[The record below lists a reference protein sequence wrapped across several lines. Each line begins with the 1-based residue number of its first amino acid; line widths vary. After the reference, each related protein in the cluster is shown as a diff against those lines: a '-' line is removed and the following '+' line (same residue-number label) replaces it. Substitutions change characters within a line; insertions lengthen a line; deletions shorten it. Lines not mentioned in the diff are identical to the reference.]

1 MNDRLATAVLTTI
14 KRDDDYHVKTRRI
27 RKLPKSEA
35 AVEFRYRTV
44 LDQIP
49 AVIYTDSVG
58 EFNQTVYI
66 NPQIETITGY
76 TPKQWL
82 AERDLWFKIIIKED
96 QERVWSEN
104 IRTEETGEP
113 YKVEYRIRT
122 RDGQTKWIY
131 DEAWLLHDASGKP
144 LFWQGFMIDIT
155 ERKHAEMEL
164 QHRAAELSALQ
175 ETVLNLTMRRSLPDL
190 LNLIVERATR
200 LLNAN
205 GGGLYLVDAES
216 ETIKCVVSYNTHNT
230 YTGTVLK
237 YGEGAA
243 GRVVR
248 TRKPLILKN
257 YAKWSG
263 KANFYET
270 DEPSFQALV
279 SAPMIWQGR
288 VNGVLHVFREEQFT
302 HRNLDQLTL
311 FANHAA
317 VAVENARLYESA
329 ALELEERKR
338 AETALR
344 ESIVIYRQAI
354 ESTGG
359 VPYYQSY
366 SEDGKTIHYDFIGE
380 GIKQITGYGPD
391 EFNDELWNSLVLDA
405 HTVGELAKYSRDEG
419 IRRARLGENPG
430 SSWKCEY
437 RIRAR
442 DGKIHWVFD
451 SAVELRDD
459 NGISHGSIGLYRDI
473 TESKRAEQVQQAIY
487 RISQAV
493 VTTASLEELFHS
505 IHHILAEL
513 MPMENFYIALY
524 DSTNDLLS
532 FPYYIDL
539 YDQPPPPS
547 KPKRGLTEY
556 VIRTGIP
563 LWAPEAVFQQLIQQ
577 GEVEVVGSDSI
588 DWIGVPLKLEER
600 VTGVMVAQSY
610 REGVLFNQE
619 DLDLMEFVSTQV
631 AVSIER
637 KKAEDALR
645 VSLEDSR
652 QYAERMAL
660 LNRVARAISTTLD
673 LDDLLEIV
681 HKEII
686 NAVPADSFFVALYDR
701 QTDQLEFRIRADGTV
716 NEKPSVRPLGNALTA
731 QVVHNRK
738 YLLIQDYEL
747 EKNHLPMMTL
757 WGTGLPSRSWLGV
770 PMQLGDE
777 VVGVI
782 SVQSYRPNAFG
793 ERERELLSTIADTVA
808 IAIENAR
815 LYEAEKQRTTRLT
828 RIVKLGIELASLRQE
843 SEVLET
849 LVKHVAEVMD
859 SATCTVMLIDREK
872 NQAYL
877 RAGIGLPAG
886 TGMPQVPL
894 TLPALRKLVQGGE
907 PLILSDID
915 HQAPSIRQILLRSD
929 LKAFFAYPMVRG
941 GQVIGVLTLS
951 KLSRYEPSA
960 EEISACHLLAER
972 AAAALENARLF
983 EKTESHLQQVQ
994 ALRTIDSAIASSFD
1008 LRSILNII
1016 LQQIITQLGID
1027 AADILLLNPHNY
1039 AFEFSVGK
1047 GFLTNA
1053 IEKSRFLLG
1062 EGVIGHQIMERR
1074 TIHIPDL
1081 KAVIHNFLRADIF
1094 SAEGFESY
1102 SAVPLIAK
1110 GEVKGVLEVFQRT
1123 QREQGA
1129 EWMEYLETLA
1139 GQVTIAIDNSQLYTN
1154 LQRSNL
1160 ELSLAYDATIEGWSR
1175 ALDMRDTVT
1184 EGHTKRVTDMALS
1197 LARVMGM
1204 SESDLVHMRRGIL
1217 LHDMGKMGIP
1227 DTILLKPDALSE
1239 EEWKVMHMHPQYA
1252 FEMLAPISYL
1262 RPALDIPGSH
1272 HEKWDGSGYPRG
1284 LKGEQIPLAA
1294 RIFTVVDV
1302 FDALTSDRPYRK
1314 AWTKEKALQYILD
1327 EKGKFFDPRVV
1338 DVFMSMK
1345 HELDLN
1351 ENGVIK

>member
-1 MNDRLATAVLTTI
+1 MNDRLAAAVLTTI
-14 KRDDDYHVKTRRI
+14 NRDGDYHVKTRRI

-35 AVEFRYRTV
+35 AVEYRYRAT
-44 LDQIP
+44 LEQIP
-49 AVIYTDSVG
+49 AIIYTDSVG
-58 EFNQTVYI
+58 EFSQTVYI
-66 NPQIETITGY
+66 NPQVETITGY
-76 TPKQWL
+76 TPKQWI
-82 AERDLWFKIIIKED
+82 ADRYLWYKIINEED
-96 QERVWSEN
+96 QDRVWKEN

-113 YKVEYRIRT
+113 FKAEYRIRT

-131 DEAWLLHDASGKP
+131 DEAWLLHDASNKP
-144 LFWQGFMIDIT
+144 LFWQGFMIDVT
-155 ERKHAEMEL
+155 ERKHAEIEL
-164 QHRAAELSALQ
+164 QHHAAELSALQ
-175 ETVLNLTMRRSLPDL
+175 EMVLNLTIQRSLPEL

-205 GGGLYLVDAES
+205 GGGLFLVETES
-216 ETIKCVVSYNTHNT
+216 ETIKCVVSYNTHSN
-230 YTGTVLK
+230 YTGMVLK

-243 GRVVR
+243 GRVVS
-248 TRKPLILKN
+248 TGKPLNLKN

-263 KANFYET
+263 IANLCET
-270 DEPSFQALV
+270 DEPSVQALV

-288 VNGVLHVFREEQFT
+288 VNGVLHVFRKEQFSK
-302 HRNLDQLTL
+302 RNLDQLSL

-329 ALELEERKR
+329 EQELEERKR
-338 AETALR
+338 AENALR

-366 SEDGKTIHYDFIGE
+366 SEDGKSIHYDFIGE

-391 EFNDELWNSLVLDA
+391 EFNEELWDSLVLETHID
-405 HTVGELAKYSRDEG
+405 GELAKYSWDEAF
-419 IRRARLGENPG
+419 RRAHSGENPVSG
-430 SSWKCEY
+430 WKCEY

-451 SAVELRDD
+451 SAVALLDAK
-459 NGISHGSIGLYRDI
+459 NTSHGSIGLYRDI

-493 VTTASLEELFHS
+493 VTTASLDELFHS

-513 MPMENFYIALY
+513 MPVENFYIALY

-532 FPYYIDL
+532 FPYYVDL

-556 VIRTGIP
+556 VIRTGKP
-563 LWAPEAVFQQLIQQ
+563 LWAPEAVFQELIQQ

-610 REGVLFNQE
+610 LEGVLYNQE

-637 KKAEDALR
+637 KEAEDALR
-645 VSLEDSR
+645 VSLEDTR

-660 LNRVARAISTTLD
+660 LNRVARAISTTLN

-686 NAVPADSFFVALYDR
+686 NAVPADSFFVALYDP
-701 QTDQLEFRIRADGTV
+701 QTDQLEFRIRVDGTV
-716 NEKPSVRPLGNALTA
+716 HEQPSVRPLGNALTA
-731 QVVHNRK
+731 QVVHSRK
-738 YLLIQDYEL
+738 YLLVKDYEL
-747 EKNHLPMMTL
+747 EKNYLPMMTL
-757 WGTGLPSRSWLGV
+757 WGTGIPSRSWLGV
-770 PMQLGDE
+770 PMLLGNE

-782 SVQSYRPNAFG
+782 SVQSYQSNAFG

-828 RIVKLGIELASLRQE
+828 RIVELGIELASLRQE
-843 SEVLET
+843 GEVLET
-849 LVKHVAEVMD
+849 LVKRVSEVME
-859 SATCTVMLIDREK
+859 SATCTVMLVDRAK
-872 NQAYL
+872 NQAVL

-886 TGMPQVPL
+886 TDMTIIPL
-894 TLPALRKLVQGGE
+894 TLPTLRKLIEGGE

-915 HQAPSIRQILLRSD
+915 HQAPSIRQILVRSD
-929 LKAFFAYPMVRG
+929 LKAFFAYPMVRE

-951 KLSRYEPSA
+951 KLKIYQPST
-960 EEISACHLLAER
+960 EEVSACHLLAER

-983 EKTESHLQQVQ
+983 EKTERQLQQVQ
-994 ALRTIDSAIASSFD
+994 ALRSIDSAIASSFD
-1008 LRSILNII
+1008 LKAILNII
-1016 LQQIITQLGID
+1016 LQQIISHLGVD
-1027 AADILLLNPHNY
+1027 AVDILLLNPHNY

-1081 KAVIHNFLRADIF
+1081 KAVIHNFLRADTF
-1094 SAEGFESY
+1094 VAEGFAAY

-1123 QREQGA
+1123 QSEQDA
-1129 EWMEYLETLA
+1129 EWLEYLETLA
-1139 GQVTIAIDNSQLYTN
+1139 GQVTIAIDNSQLFTN

-1184 EGHTKRVTDMALS
+1184 EGHTKRVTEMALS

-1227 DTILLKPDALSE
+1227 DAILLKPDALSDD
-1239 EEWKVMHMHPQYA
+1239 EWKVMHMHPQYA
-1252 FEMLAPISYL
+1252 FEMLAPIAYL
-1262 RPALDIPGSH
+1262 RPALDIPGCH

-1294 RIFTVVDV
+1294 RIFAVVDV

-1314 AWTKEKALQYILD
+1314 AWSKAKSLQYILD

-1345 HELDLN
+1345 QEMGLTD
-1351 ENGVIK
+1351 NGDVK